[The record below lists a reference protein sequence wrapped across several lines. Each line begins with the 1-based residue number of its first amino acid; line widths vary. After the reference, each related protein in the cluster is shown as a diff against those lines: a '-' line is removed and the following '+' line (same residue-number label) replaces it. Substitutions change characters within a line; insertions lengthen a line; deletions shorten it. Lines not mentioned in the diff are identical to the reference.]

1 MLTLNI
7 LLTAIAA
14 YAVLCGFVY
23 LGQHRIVYLDW
34 VIPFKSRVTELAGA
48 RELRFS
54 CGEASLRIW
63 TLHQEL
69 RPALLY
75 FGGSAEDVR
84 INLASF
90 DGLFPDRAIYLVSYR
105 GYPGSTGRPSE
116 ARLIGDAEMIFDSV
130 ADRHERIAVAGKSL
144 GTGVATALAARRHVE
159 KLVLITPFDSLANVA
174 ADCLPFLPAR
184 RLLKDGYNS
193 VRRIS
198 QIRAPVLVV
207 VAEKDGLVLRP
218 RTDALIAAVPAA
230 LRHVRIIHGAA
241 HTNIRRFSE
250 YGRSLKEFVADHSL
264 QGAGVGPERV
274 SGIEAHGR
282 VVEALQELAAG
293 NASGTEPVLG
303 TRSASPS

>member
-7 LLTAIAA
+7 LLTAIVA
-14 YAVLCGFVY
+14 YAVLCGSVY

-34 VIPFKSRVTELAGA
+34 VIPFKPRVTELAGA

-75 FGGSAEDVR
+75 FGGSAEDVT

-90 DGLFPDRAIYLVSYR
+90 DGLFPNRAVYLVSYR

-116 ARLIGDAEMIFDSV
+116 GRLIGDAEKIFDWV
-130 ADRHERIAVAGKSL
+130 AARHERIAVAGKSL

-184 RLLKDGYNS
+184 WLLKDGYDS

-198 QIRAPVLVV
+198 QVRSPVLVV

-218 RTDALIAAVPAA
+218 RTDALIAAVPADC
-230 LRHVRIIHGAA
+230 RHVRVIHGAA

-250 YGRSLKEFVADHSL
+250 YGRSLQEFVADHRL
-264 QGAGVGPERV
+264 QGAGPGRERV
-274 SGIEAHGR
+274 SGTEAHGL
-282 VVEALQELAAG
+282 VAEALQDLAAG
-293 NASGTEPVLG
+293 NAPGAGPVLD
-303 TRSASPS
+303 TSPASPS